1 RCHRQNMKTSIIN
14 GSEVSRLSVAIQFLK
29 QMKTYESSSP
39 VEEFTRNSAFIE
51 IHDVVASTLDMTRG
65 VKGGNEALEYI
76 KPLNLEEFEL

>member
-1 RCHRQNMKTSIIN
+1 
-14 GSEVSRLSVAIQFLK
+14 
-29 QMKTYESSSP
+29 MKTYESSSP